1 MKNKLISTE
10 NITLLLV
17 LIIGILIAVI
27 GYRNDPVITS
37 KTTSDN
43 AVESTELQITKT
55 EESKNNDE
63 VTKSLESESVETNEP
78 SENASIEPRKIPAP
92 KFDLFSID
100 QSGSATIVGKG
111 LAGESLD
118 IIIDGKV
125 VSKIIPDNNGDFAT
139 FLDIGI
145 SKTPR
150 SLTLRT
156 THSDGRVVASE
167 ETVLITPI
175 LKTGIQE
182 ETSTTSASD
191 SASASDGA
199 SASDSASASDGAS
212 ANDSASASE
221 SASAI
226 ITASSGSS
234 NDEVKLKPTSS
245 TSSSEL
251 DSKLSDDSE
260 TTDVSIAIV
269 SSKEIR
275 VISPALQN
283 NAPKVLD
290 VIIDA
295 ISYDEEGE
303 VLLTGRGIEDQHIR
317 IYVDNKPIKTSS
329 IKADGTWSLDLEE
342 IDAGVYI
349 LRIDQLDSDGVVT
362 SRTETPFQKETSD
375 VAIKMAALQN
385 NNNKESSPN
394 LGIGLST
401 VIIQP
406 GYTLWAVAK
415 KTYGLGMQYVRI
427 YHANKDQIR
436 DPDLIYPGQIFKLPE

>member
-78 SENASIEPRKIPAP
+78 SENASIEPRKIPSP

-139 FLDIGI
+139 ILDIGI

-199 SASDSASASDGAS
+199 SA
-212 ANDSASASE
+212 NDSASASE

-245 TSSSEL
+245 TSSSKL
-251 DSKLSDDSE
+251 VSKLSDDSE

-375 VAIKMAALQN
+375 VAKKMAALQN

-394 LGIGLST
+394 VGIGLST

>member
-78 SENASIEPRKIPAP
+78 SENASIEPRKIPSP

-139 FLDIGI
+139 ILDIGI

-199 SASDSASASDGAS
+199 SA
-212 ANDSASASE
+212 NDSASASE

-251 DSKLSDDSE
+251 VSKLSDDSE

-375 VAIKMAALQN
+375 VAKKMAALQN

-394 LGIGLST
+394 VGIGLST

>member
-1 MKNKLISTE
+1 MKNKLISIE
-10 NITLLLV
+10 NITFLLV

-27 GYRNDPVITS
+27 VYQNDPVITS
-37 KTTSDN
+37 KITSDN
-43 AVESTELQITKT
+43 VVESTELQIPKT
-55 EESKNNDE
+55 EELKDSDE
-63 VTKSLESESVETNEP
+63 VTKSLEYESAETNEP
-78 SENASIEPRKIPAP
+78 SKNANIEPSKIPSP

-118 IIIDGKV
+118 IIIDEKV

-139 FLDIGI
+139 ILDIGI

-175 LKTGIQE
+175 LKTGSQE

-191 SASASDGA
+191 SASASD
-199 SASDSASASDGAS
+199 ST
-212 ANDSASASE
+212 
-221 SASAI
+221 I
-226 ITASSGSS
+226 VKASSGSS
-234 NDEVKLKPTSS
+234 NDEVKLKLTSS
-245 TSSSEL
+245 TSPSEL

-275 VISPALQN
+275 VISPALQS

-375 VAIKMAALQN
+375 VAKKMAALQN

-394 LGIGLST
+394 VGIGLST

>member
-139 FLDIGI
+139 ILDIGI

-182 ETSTTSASD
+182 ETSTT
-191 SASASDGA
+191 
-199 SASDSASASDGAS
+199 S

-375 VAIKMAALQN
+375 VAKKMAALQN

-394 LGIGLST
+394 VGIGLST

>member
-17 LIIGILIAVI
+17 LIVGILIAVI
-27 GYRNDPVITS
+27 VYQNDPVITS
-37 KTTSDN
+37 KITSDN
-43 AVESTELQITKT
+43 VVESTELQIPKT
-55 EESKNNDE
+55 EELKDSDE
-63 VTKSLESESVETNEP
+63 VTKSLESESAETNEP
-78 SENASIEPRKIPAP
+78 SENANIEPSKIPSP

-139 FLDIGI
+139 ILDIGI

-182 ETSTTSASD
+182 ETSTTSAS
-191 SASASDGA
+191 
-199 SASDSASASDGAS
+199 ASDGAS
-212 ANDSASASE
+212 ANDSASASASASE

-275 VISPALQN
+275 VISPALQS

-375 VAIKMAALQN
+375 VAKKMAALQN
-385 NNNKESSPN
+385 NNNEESSPN
-394 LGIGLST
+394 VGIGLST

>member
-78 SENASIEPRKIPAP
+78 SENASIEPRKIPSP

-139 FLDIGI
+139 ILDIGI

-182 ETSTTSASD
+182 ETSTT
-191 SASASDGA
+191 

-375 VAIKMAALQN
+375 VAKKMAALQN

-394 LGIGLST
+394 VGIGLST

>member
-43 AVESTELQITKT
+43 AVVSTELQITKRK
-55 EESKNNDE
+55 ESKNNDE
-63 VTKSLESESVETNEP
+63 VIKSLESESVETNEP
-78 SENASIEPRKIPAP
+78 SENASIEPRKIPSP
-92 KFDLFSID
+92 KFNLFSID

-111 LAGESLD
+111 LAGEGLD

-125 VSKIIPDNNGDFAT
+125 VSKIIPDNNGDFAS

-375 VAIKMAALQN
+375 VAKKMAALQN

-394 LGIGLST
+394 VGIGLST

>member
-139 FLDIGI
+139 ILDIGI

-199 SASDSASASDGAS
+199 SA
-212 ANDSASASE
+212 NDSASASE

-234 NDEVKLKPTSS
+234 NDKVKLKPTSS

-375 VAIKMAALQN
+375 VAKKMAALQN

-394 LGIGLST
+394 VGIGLST

>member
-43 AVESTELQITKT
+43 AVESTELQITKR
-55 EESKNNDE
+55 EESKNNGE

-139 FLDIGI
+139 ILDIGI

-199 SASDSASASDGAS
+199 SA
-212 ANDSASASE
+212 NDSASASE

-245 TSSSEL
+245 TSSSKL
-251 DSKLSDDSE
+251 VSKLSDDSE

-375 VAIKMAALQN
+375 VAKKMAALQN

-394 LGIGLST
+394 VGIGLST

>member
-1 MKNKLISTE
+1 VKNKLISAE

-43 AVESTELQITKT
+43 AVESTELQITKR
-55 EESKNNDE
+55 EESKNNGE

-139 FLDIGI
+139 ILDIGI

-199 SASDSASASDGAS
+199 SA
-212 ANDSASASE
+212 NDSASASE

-251 DSKLSDDSE
+251 VSKLSDDSE

-375 VAIKMAALQN
+375 VAKKMAALQN

-394 LGIGLST
+394 VGIGLST

>member
-17 LIIGILIAVI
+17 LIVGILIAVI
-27 GYRNDPVITS
+27 VYQNDPVITS
-37 KTTSDN
+37 KITSDN
-43 AVESTELQITKT
+43 VVESTELQIPKT
-55 EESKNNDE
+55 EELKDSDE
-63 VTKSLESESVETNEP
+63 VTKSLESESAETNEP
-78 SENASIEPRKIPAP
+78 SENANIEPSKIPSP

-100 QSGSATIVGKG
+100 QLGSATIVGKG

-139 FLDIGI
+139 ILDIGI

-175 LKTGIQE
+175 LKTGSQE
-182 ETSTTSASD
+182 ETSTT
-191 SASASDGA
+191 

-275 VISPALQN
+275 VISPALQS

-375 VAIKMAALQN
+375 VAKKMAALQN
-385 NNNKESSPN
+385 NNNEESSPN
-394 LGIGLST
+394 VGIGLST

>member
-78 SENASIEPRKIPAP
+78 SENASIEPRKIPSP

-139 FLDIGI
+139 ILDIGI

-182 ETSTTSASD
+182 ETSTT
-191 SASASDGA
+191 

-329 IKADGTWSLDLEE
+329 IKADGTWSLDLQE

-375 VAIKMAALQN
+375 VAKKMAALQN

-394 LGIGLST
+394 VGIGLST

>member
-111 LAGESLD
+111 LAGESVD

-139 FLDIGI
+139 ILDIGI

-191 SASASDGA
+191 
-199 SASDSASASDGAS
+199 GAS
-212 ANDSASASE
+212 ANDSASE

-375 VAIKMAALQN
+375 VAKKMAALQN

-394 LGIGLST
+394 VGIGLST

>member
-63 VTKSLESESVETNEP
+63 VAKSLESESVETNEP

-125 VSKIIPDNNGDFAT
+125 VSKIIPDNNGDFAII
-139 FLDIGI
+139 LDIGI

-182 ETSTTSASD
+182 ETSTT
-191 SASASDGA
+191 

-375 VAIKMAALQN
+375 VAKKMAALQN

-394 LGIGLST
+394 VGIGLST

>member
-10 NITLLLV
+10 NITFLIV

-27 GYRNDPVITS
+27 VYQNDPIINSNITS
-37 KTTSDN
+37 N
-43 AVESTELQITKT
+43 NVAESNELQIPKK
-55 EESKNNDE
+55 EDLKDSVE
-63 VTKSLESESVETNEP
+63 VIKSLEPESAETNES
-78 SENASIEPRKIPAP
+78 SENVNIEPSKIPLP

-100 QSGSATIVGKG
+100 QSGSATVVGKG

-139 FLDIGI
+139 ILDIGI

-199 SASDSASASDGAS
+199 SA
-212 ANDSASASE
+212 NDSASVSE

-251 DSKLSDDSE
+251 VSKLSDDSE

-375 VAIKMAALQN
+375 VAKKMAALQN
-385 NNNKESSPN
+385 NNNKESFPN
-394 LGIGLST
+394 VGIGLST

-415 KTYGLGMQYVRI
+415 KTYGLGMQYIRI

>member
-17 LIIGILIAVI
+17 LIVGILIAVI
-27 GYRNDPVITS
+27 VYQNDPVITS
-37 KTTSDN
+37 KITSDN
-43 AVESTELQITKT
+43 VVESTELQIPKT
-55 EESKNNDE
+55 EELKDSDE
-63 VTKSLESESVETNEP
+63 VTKSLESESAETNEP
-78 SENASIEPRKIPAP
+78 SENANIEPSKIPSP

-139 FLDIGI
+139 ILDIGI

-199 SASDSASASDGAS
+199 SANDSASASAG
-212 ANDSASASE
+212 ASE

-275 VISPALQN
+275 VISPALQS

-375 VAIKMAALQN
+375 VAKKMAALQN
-385 NNNKESSPN
+385 NNNEESSPN
-394 LGIGLST
+394 VGIGLST

>member
-1 MKNKLISTE
+1 M
-10 NITLLLV
+10 
-17 LIIGILIAVI
+17 
-27 GYRNDPVITS
+27 
-37 KTTSDN
+37 
-43 AVESTELQITKT
+43 
-55 EESKNNDE
+55 
-63 VTKSLESESVETNEP
+63 
-78 SENASIEPRKIPAP
+78 
-92 KFDLFSID
+92 
-100 QSGSATIVGKG
+100 
-111 LAGESLD
+111 
-118 IIIDGKV
+118 
-125 VSKIIPDNNGDFAT
+125 
-139 FLDIGI
+139 
-145 SKTPR
+145 
-150 SLTLRT
+150 
-156 THSDGRVVASE
+156 
-167 ETVLITPI
+167 
-175 LKTGIQE
+175 
-182 ETSTTSASD
+182 
-191 SASASDGA
+191 
-199 SASDSASASDGAS
+199 
-212 ANDSASASE
+212 
-221 SASAI
+221 
-226 ITASSGSS
+226 
-234 NDEVKLKPTSS
+234 KPTSS

-275 VISPALQN
+275 VISPALQS

-375 VAIKMAALQN
+375 VAKKMAALQN

-394 LGIGLST
+394 VGIGLST

>member
-17 LIIGILIAVI
+17 LIVGILIAVI
-27 GYRNDPVITS
+27 VYQNDPVITS
-37 KTTSDN
+37 KITSDN
-43 AVESTELQITKT
+43 VVESTELQIPKT
-55 EESKNNDE
+55 EKLKDSDE
-63 VTKSLESESVETNEP
+63 VTKSLESESAETNEP
-78 SENASIEPRKIPAP
+78 SENANIEPSKIPSP
-92 KFDLFSID
+92 KFDLFSVD

-139 FLDIGI
+139 ILDIGI

-175 LKTGIQE
+175 LKTGSQE
-182 ETSTTSASD
+182 ETSTTSD
-191 SASASDGA
+191 SASANDSASSA
-199 SASDSASASDGAS
+199 SASDSASA
-212 ANDSASASE
+212 
-221 SASAI
+221 I
-226 ITASSGSS
+226 VTASSGSS

-275 VISPALQN
+275 VISPALQS

-375 VAIKMAALQN
+375 VAKKMAALQN
-385 NNNKESSPN
+385 NNNEEISPN
-394 LGIGLST
+394 VGIGLST

>member
-17 LIIGILIAVI
+17 LIVGILIAVI
-27 GYRNDPVITS
+27 VYQNDPVITS
-37 KTTSDN
+37 KITSDN
-43 AVESTELQITKT
+43 VVESTELQIPKT
-55 EESKNNDE
+55 EKLKDSDE
-63 VTKSLESESVETNEP
+63 VTKSLESESAETNEP
-78 SENASIEPRKIPAP
+78 SENANIEPSKIPSP
-92 KFDLFSID
+92 KFDLFSVD

-139 FLDIGI
+139 ILDIGI

-175 LKTGIQE
+175 LKTGSQE
-182 ETSTTSASD
+182 ETSTNS
-191 SASASDGA
+191 A
-199 SASDSASASDGAS
+199 SASDSASAS
-212 ANDSASASE
+212 
-221 SASAI
+221 AI
-226 ITASSGSS
+226 VTASSGSS

-275 VISPALQN
+275 VISPALQS

-349 LRIDQLDSDGVVT
+349 LRIDQLDSDGLVT

-375 VAIKMAALQN
+375 VAKKMAALQN
-385 NNNKESSPN
+385 NNNEEISPN
-394 LGIGLST
+394 VGIGLST

>member
-1 MKNKLISTE
+1 MKNKLISAE

-43 AVESTELQITKT
+43 AVESTELQITKR
-55 EESKNNDE
+55 EESKNNGE

-139 FLDIGI
+139 ILDIGI

-199 SASDSASASDGAS
+199 SA
-212 ANDSASASE
+212 NDSASASE

-245 TSSSEL
+245 TSSSKL
-251 DSKLSDDSE
+251 VSKLSDDSE

-283 NAPKVLD
+283 NTPKVLD

-375 VAIKMAALQN
+375 VAKKMAALQN

-394 LGIGLST
+394 VGIGLST

>member
-17 LIIGILIAVI
+17 LIVGILIAVI
-27 GYRNDPVITS
+27 VYQNDPVITS
-37 KTTSDN
+37 KITSDN
-43 AVESTELQITKT
+43 VVESTELQIPKT
-55 EESKNNDE
+55 EELKDSDE
-63 VTKSLESESVETNEP
+63 VTKSLEYESAETNEP
-78 SENASIEPRKIPAP
+78 SKNANIEPSKIPSP

-118 IIIDGKV
+118 IIIDEKV

-139 FLDIGI
+139 ILDIGI

-175 LKTGIQE
+175 LKTGSQE

-191 SASASDGA
+191 SASASD
-199 SASDSASASDGAS
+199 ST
-212 ANDSASASE
+212 
-221 SASAI
+221 I
-226 ITASSGSS
+226 VKASSGSS
-234 NDEVKLKPTSS
+234 NDEVKLKLTSS
-245 TSSSEL
+245 TSPSEL

-275 VISPALQN
+275 VISPALQS

-375 VAIKMAALQN
+375 VAKKMAALQN
-385 NNNKESSPN
+385 NNNEESSPN
-394 LGIGLST
+394 VGIGLST

>member
-17 LIIGILIAVI
+17 LIVGILIAVI
-27 GYRNDPVITS
+27 VYQNDPVITS
-37 KTTSDN
+37 KIMSDN
-43 AVESTELQITKT
+43 VVESTELQNPKT
-55 EESKNNDE
+55 EELKDSVE
-63 VTKSLESESVETNEP
+63 VTKSLESESAETNEP
-78 SENASIEPRKIPAP
+78 SENANIEPSKIPSP

-139 FLDIGI
+139 ILDIGI

-182 ETSTTSASD
+182 ETSTT
-191 SASASDGA
+191 

-375 VAIKMAALQN
+375 VAKKMAALQN
-385 NNNKESSPN
+385 NNNEESSPN
-394 LGIGLST
+394 VGIGLST